1 MGKYFKIVNRIRGG
15 NALWSNSSPASV
27 VLNNEFFTVQQSSG
41 TIYDDVLTLSSSHLA
56 STLSDASVNAS
67 VVLIQDAVVSN
78 QNLLDIAGVVILS
91 SDHAVSNQNN
101 VLIGVNAS
109 LNSDFGVGF
118 LTKVDIFHAID
129 LSQNTTISNSKSL
142 ALNEFVALSFAN
154 SMLLLNTVE
163 SNNSISLNLDV
174 VNELTDNLDFLNA
187 LTIDSVGE
195 IASEPTVSLS
205 TIISL
210 SSDGVASIS
219 SFVNINLVALLDSDS
234 ELNNAV
240 LVSMNGDM
248 SLQTSSSMLDNA
260 VEDYLKNIVLLTDNN
275 VEFTHEAFSD
285 VVIQLFALSQVSIS
299 NHASLLSQIALMMN
313 NQVLFDAFYEIYS
326 NTVLASEAE
335 MLVGSEVLKIINEL
349 FSLNLDSQ
357 TMFEVEKL
365 LNDGILL
372 SVTAFVEFIIEVV
385 AADYSQ
391 NEIIQLNSLITNNLL
406 FKSMIT
412 VLLLKNTVIT
422 SQLST
427 SSFIIN
433 AIEFDSEITNTINLK
448 SKIK

>member
-27 VLNNEFFTVQQSSG
+27 ILNNDFFGVQQSSG

-78 QNLLDIAGVVILS
+78 QNNL
-91 SDHAVSNQNN
+91 
-101 VLIGVNAS
+101 LIGVNAS

-118 LTKVDIFHAID
+118 LTKV
-129 LSQNTTISNSKSL
+129 
-142 ALNEFVALSFAN
+142 
-154 SMLLLNTVE
+154 E

-174 VNELTDNLDFLNA
+174 VNELADNLDFLNA
-187 LTIDSVGE
+187 LAIDSVGE
-195 IASEPTVSLS
+195 VASEPTVSLS
-205 TIISL
+205 AIISL

-260 VEDYLKNIVLLTDNN
+260 VEDYLKNIVLLTDNS
-275 VEFTHEAFSD
+275 VEFTYEAFSN
-285 VVIQLFALSQVSIS
+285 VVIQLFALSQVSVS

-357 TMFEVEKL
+357 TIFEVEKL

-422 SQLST
+422 SQIST

-448 SKIK
+448 

>member
-101 VLIGVNAS
+101 VFIGVNAS
-109 LNSDFGVGF
+109 LNSDFVVGF
-118 LTKVDIFHAID
+118 LTKVDNFNAID
-129 LSQNTTISNSKSL
+129 LSQNTTIYNSKSL
-142 ALNEFVALSFAN
+142 ALNEFVALSFAS

-205 TIISL
+205 AIISL

-422 SQLST
+422 SQIST

>member
-41 TIYDDVLTLSSSHLA
+41 TIYDAVLTLSSSHLA

-67 VVLIQDAVVSN
+67 VVLIQDA
-78 QNLLDIAGVVILS
+78 I
-91 SDHAVSNQNN
+91 VSNQNN
-101 VLIGVNAS
+101 LLIGVNAS

-129 LSQNTTISNSKSL
+129 LSQNTTIFNSKSL
-142 ALNEFVALSFAN
+142 ALNEFVALSFAS

-174 VNELTDNLDFLNA
+174 VNELADNLDFLNA
-187 LTIDSVGE
+187 LAIESVGE
-195 IASEPTVSLS
+195 IASEPAVSLS
-205 TIISL
+205 AIISL

-248 SLQTSSSMLDNA
+248 SLQTSSSMMDN
-260 VEDYLKNIVLLTDNN
+260 VGEDYLKNIVLLTGNN
-275 VEFTHEAFSD
+275 VEFTYEAFSD

-335 MLVGSEVLKIINEL
+335 MVVGSEVLKIINEL

-385 AADYSQ
+385 TVDYSQ

-422 SQLST
+422 SQIST

-433 AIEFDSEITNTINLK
+433 VIEFDSEITNTINLK

>member
-129 LSQNTTISNSKSL
+129 LSQHATIFNSKSL
-142 ALNEFVALSFAN
+142 NLNEFVALSFAN

-357 TMFEVEKL
+357 TIFEVEKL
-365 LNDGILL
+365 LNDGVLL

-385 AADYSQ
+385 TADYSQ

-422 SQLST
+422 SQIST

-448 SKIK
+448 

>member
-1 MGKYFKIVNRIRGG
+1 MVKYFKIVNRIRGG

-41 TIYDDVLTLSSSHLA
+41 TIYDAVLTLSSSHLA

-67 VVLIQDAVVSN
+67 VVLIQDAVISN

-129 LSQNTTISNSKSL
+129 LSQNATIFNSKSL
-142 ALNEFVALSFAN
+142 NLNEFVALSFAN

-195 IASEPTVSLS
+195 VASEPTVSLS
-205 TIISL
+205 AIISL

-260 VEDYLKNIVLLTDNN
+260 GEDYLKNIVLLTDNN

-385 AADYSQ
+385 TVDYSQ

-433 AIEFDSEITNTINLK
+433 TIEFDSEITNTINLK

>member
-1 MGKYFKIVNRIRGG
+1 
-15 NALWSNSSPASV
+15 
-27 VLNNEFFTVQQSSG
+27 
-41 TIYDDVLTLSSSHLA
+41 
-56 STLSDASVNAS
+56 
-67 VVLIQDAVVSN
+67 
-78 QNLLDIAGVVILS
+78 
-91 SDHAVSNQNN
+91 
-101 VLIGVNAS
+101 
-109 LNSDFGVGF
+109 
-118 LTKVDIFHAID
+118 
-129 LSQNTTISNSKSL
+129 
-142 ALNEFVALSFAN
+142 
-154 SMLLLNTVE
+154 
-163 SNNSISLNLDV
+163 
-174 VNELTDNLDFLNA
+174 
-187 LTIDSVGE
+187 
-195 IASEPTVSLS
+195 
-205 TIISL
+205 
-210 SSDGVASIS
+210 
-219 SFVNINLVALLDSDS
+219 
-234 ELNNAV
+234 
-240 LVSMNGDM
+240 
-248 SLQTSSSMLDNA
+248 
-260 VEDYLKNIVLLTDNN
+260 
-275 VEFTHEAFSD
+275 
-285 VVIQLFALSQVSIS
+285 
-299 NHASLLSQIALMMN
+299 MN

-385 AADYSQ
+385 TVDYSQ

-422 SQLST
+422 SQIST

>member
-1 MGKYFKIVNRIRGG
+1 MGKYFKIINRIRGG

-41 TIYDDVLTLSSSHLA
+41 TIYDAVLTLSSSHLA

-78 QNLLDIAGVVILS
+78 QNNL
-91 SDHAVSNQNN
+91 
-101 VLIGVNAS
+101 LIGVNAS
-109 LNSDFGVGF
+109 LNADFGVGF
-118 LTKVDIFHAID
+118 LTK
-129 LSQNTTISNSKSL
+129 
-142 ALNEFVALSFAN
+142 
-154 SMLLLNTVE
+154 VE

-174 VNELTDNLDFLNA
+174 VNELADNLDFLNA
-187 LTIDSVGE
+187 LAIESVGE
-195 IASEPTVSLS
+195 IASELTVSLS
-205 TIISL
+205 AIISL

-248 SLQTSSSMLDNA
+248 SLQTSSSMMDN
-260 VEDYLKNIVLLTDNN
+260 VGEDYLKNIVLLTGNN
-275 VEFTHEAFSD
+275 VEFTYESFSD

-335 MLVGSEVLKIINEL
+335 MVVGSEVLKIINEL

-372 SVTAFVEFIIEVV
+372 SVTALVEFIIEVV

-422 SQLST
+422 SQIST

-433 AIEFDSEITNTINLK
+433 VIEFDSEITNTINLK
-448 SKIK
+448 LKIK

>member
-1 MGKYFKIVNRIRGG
+1 MGKYFKIINRIRGG

-67 VVLIQDAVVSN
+67 IVLIQDAVVSN

-101 VLIGVNAS
+101 LFIGVNAS
-109 LNSDFGVGF
+109 LNSDFVVGF

-142 ALNEFVALSFAN
+142 ALNEFVALSFA
-154 SMLLLNTVE
+154 SSVLLLNTVE

-205 TIISL
+205 AIISL

-234 ELNNAV
+234 ELNNAA

-260 VEDYLKNIVLLTDNN
+260 VEDYLKNIVLLTDNS
-275 VEFTHEAFSD
+275 VEFTYEAFSN
-285 VVIQLFALSQVSIS
+285 VVIQLFALSQVSVS

-357 TMFEVEKL
+357 TIFEVEKL

-422 SQLST
+422 SQIST

-448 SKIK
+448 

>member
-1 MGKYFKIVNRIRGG
+1 MVKYFKIINRIRGG

-27 VLNNEFFTVQQSSG
+27 ILNNDFFGVQESSG
-41 TIYDDVLTLSSSHLA
+41 TIYDAVLTLSSSHLA

-67 VVLIQDAVVSN
+67 VVLIQDAIASM
-78 QNLLDIAGVVILS
+78 QNLSNMIGVVVLS

-118 LTKVDIFHAID
+118 LTKVDIFHTID
-129 LSQNTTISNSKSL
+129 LSQNATIFNSKSL

-154 SMLLLNTVE
+154 SMLLLDTVE

-195 IASEPTVSLS
+195 IATEPSVSLS
-205 TIISL
+205 AIISL

-260 VEDYLKNIVLLTDNN
+260 GGDYLKNIVLLTDNN
-275 VEFTHEAFSD
+275 VEFTYEAFSD

-385 AADYSQ
+385 TVDYSQ

-422 SQLST
+422 SQIST

-433 AIEFDSEITNTINLK
+433 TIEFNSEITNTINLK